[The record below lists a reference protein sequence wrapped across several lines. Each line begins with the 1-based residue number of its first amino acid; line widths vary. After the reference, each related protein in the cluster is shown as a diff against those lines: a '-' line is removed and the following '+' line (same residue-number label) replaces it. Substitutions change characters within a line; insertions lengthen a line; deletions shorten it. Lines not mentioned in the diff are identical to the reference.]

1 MARSEGRAESASGVA
16 APLAYVPFRALALGR
31 SLMLFGNGMA
41 HVALAFAV
49 LDATG
54 SLAQVGLVVGAR
66 SAANVSLLLLGGVV
80 ADRLPRS
87 LVLRGACVLAAG
99 SQGFL
104 ALALLTGRASLPLM
118 VVLSLVNGAAAAANL
133 PAAAASTPQTVPRHL
148 LRQANALIGVAKHA
162 GNLSGMSIGGVVVGA
177 AGAGWAIAVDAS
189 MFAAAGVAFLF
200 LRVSEQGGPVERT
213 SVLSDLREGWG
224 EFTARTWVWVVVL
237 QFMVVNAGWA
247 AATTV
252 LGPGIADETFGRT
265 TWGLLMAVNSVGL
278 LTGGVLAARWQ
289 PRRALLYGV
298 ALVSVQ
304 TVPFFALMGPS
315 PLPLLFA
322 AMFVAGVA
330 VDQFIVAWEV
340 SVQENVPQER
350 LSRVYS
356 YDAFGSFVAMPL
368 GQIAV
373 APVAEGVGPDRAL
386 LLVACS
392 TLSATLAAVAVP
404 GVRALR
410 RA

>member
-1 MARSEGRAESASGVA
+1 MARAGDRGGDTSGIT
-16 APLAYVPFRALALGR
+16 APLAHGPFRALALGR
-31 SLMLFGNGMA
+31 VLMLFGNGMA
-41 HVALAFAV
+41 QVALAFAV
-49 LDATG
+49 LDVTG

-66 SAANVSLLLLGGVV
+66 SVANVSLLLLGGVI

-99 SQGFL
+99 SQGLL
-104 ALALLTGRASLPLM
+104 ALALLTGQASLPLM

-133 PAAAASTPQTVPRHL
+133 PAAAALTPQTVPRHL

-162 GNLSGMSIGGVVVGA
+162 GHLSGMSIGGVVVGSV
-177 AGAGWAIAVDAS
+177 GAGWAIAVDAS
-189 MFAAAGVAFLF
+189 MFASAGVAFLF
-200 LRVSEQGGPVERT
+200 LRVPEQGGQAGRRG
-213 SVLSDLREGWG
+213 VLSDLRDGWS
-224 EFTARTWVWVVVL
+224 EFTARTWVWVIVL

-247 AATTV
+247 ATTTV
-252 LGPGIADETFGRT
+252 LGPGIADQTFGRT
-265 TWGLLMAVNSVGL
+265 AWGLLMAVNSVGL
-278 LTGGVLAARWQ
+278 LIGGVMAARWQ

-298 ALVSVQ
+298 ALVAVQ

-330 VDQFIVAWEV
+330 VEQFTVAWEV

-356 YDAFGSFVAMPL
+356 YDALGSFVAMPV

-373 APVAEGVGPDRAL
+373 APVAESVGPDRAL

-392 TLSATLAAVAVP
+392 TLLATLAAVTVP
-404 GVRALR
+404 SVRTLR
-410 RA
+410 RV